1 MILKVENLSK
11 EYVKGCF
18 FSKEKKEILKNI
30 SFEVKEGE
38 IFSIIGQSGVGKST
52 IGKIILGIEK
62 ESSGKILFLGKKL
75 VEREKRDIQ
84 MVFQDPYSSL
94 NAAMKVKDILAE
106 PLKANGEKNRNEISK
121 KVKDILEKVGLG
133 EEFENKYPNELS
145 GGQRQRIVIGCAM
158 ILKPKLVVCDEPV
171 ASLDLGV
178 QKQILDLIKKF
189 NKEYGTTFIFISH
202 DLGVVYNIS
211 DRVMVLYKGEIQ
223 EIRETEEFF
232 SSPQSEYGKYL
243 LEGIKIIKKMGMC
256 SEPLFLD
263 TII

>member
-18 FSKEKKEILKNI
+18 FSKEKKEVLKNI

-62 ESSGKILFLGKKL
+62 ESFGKILFLGKKL

-202 DLGVVYNIS
+202 DLGLLYNFS

-243 LEGIKIIKKMGMC
+243 LEGIKIIKKMGM
-256 SEPLFLD
+256 L
-263 TII
+263 

>member
-243 LEGIKIIKKMGMC
+243 LEGIR
-256 SEPLFLD
+256 
-263 TII
+263 

>member
-18 FSKEKKEILKNI
+18 FSKEKKEVLKNI

-62 ESSGKILFLGKKL
+62 ESFGKILFLGKKL

-106 PLKANGEKNRNEISK
+106 PLKANEEKNRNEISK

-243 LEGIKIIKKMGMC
+243 LEGIKIM
-256 SEPLFLD
+256 
-263 TII
+263 

>member
-18 FSKEKKEILKNI
+18 FSKEKKEVLKNI

-62 ESSGKILFLGKKL
+62 ESYGKILFLGKKL

-243 LEGIKIIKKMGMC
+243 LEGKR
-256 SEPLFLD
+256 
-263 TII
+263 

>member
-18 FSKEKKEILKNI
+18 FSKEKKEVLKNI

-62 ESSGKILFLGKKL
+62 ESFGKILFLGKKL

-106 PLKANGEKNRNEISK
+106 PLKANEEKNRNEISK

-243 LEGIKIIKKMGMC
+243 LEGIR
-256 SEPLFLD
+256 
-263 TII
+263 

>member
-18 FSKEKKEILKNI
+18 FSKEKKEVLKNI

-62 ESSGKILFLGKKL
+62 ESYGKILFLGKKL

-121 KVKDILEKVGLG
+121 KIKDILEKVGLG

-243 LEGIKIIKKMGMC
+243 LEGIR
-256 SEPLFLD
+256 
-263 TII
+263 

>member
-1 MILKVENLSK
+1 MNVNS
-11 EYVKGCF
+11 
-18 FSKEKKEILKNI
+18 
-30 SFEVKEGE
+30 
-38 IFSIIGQSGVGKST
+38 
-52 IGKIILGIEK
+52 
-62 ESSGKILFLGKKL
+62 
-75 VEREKRDIQ
+75 
-84 MVFQDPYSSL
+84 
-94 NAAMKVKDILAE
+94 LAE

-189 NKEYGTTFIFISH
+189 NRDYGTTFIFISH
-202 DLGVVYNIS
+202 DLGVVYNVS

-223 EIRETEEFF
+223 EITEVEEFF
-232 SSPQSEYGKYL
+232 SAPKSEYGKYL
-243 LEGIKIIKKMGMC
+243 LEGIR
-256 SEPLFLD
+256 
-263 TII
+263 

>member
-11 EYVKGCF
+11 YYEKRNL
-18 FSKEKKEILKNI
+18 FSKEKKMVLKNI
-30 SFEVKEGE
+30 SFDVREGE

-52 IGKIILGIEK
+52 IGKIVLGIEK
-62 ESSGKILFLGKKL
+62 ESSGNILFLEKSL
-75 VEREKRDIQ
+75 SERKKRDIQ

-94 NAAMKVKDILAE
+94 NPAMKIKDILAE
-106 PLKANGEKNRNEISK
+106 ILRANGERDRSEIEK
-121 KVKDILEKVGLG
+121 RVKDILKEVGLE

-145 GGQRQRIVIGCAM
+145 GGQRQRVVIGCAM

-171 ASLDLGV
+171 ASLDLAI

-189 NKEYGTTFIFISH
+189 NREHGTTFIFISH

-223 EIRETEEFF
+223 EIREVEEFF
-232 SSPQSEYGKYL
+232 SSPESEYGKYL
-243 LEGIKIIKKMGMC
+243 LEGIK
-256 SEPLFLD
+256 
-263 TII
+263 

>member
-18 FSKEKKEILKNI
+18 FSKEKKEVLKNI

-62 ESSGKILFLGKKL
+62 ESFGKILFLGKKL

-243 LEGIKIIKKMGMC
+243 LEGIR
-256 SEPLFLD
+256 
-263 TII
+263 

>member
-11 EYVKGCF
+11 EYVKGCC
-18 FSKEKKEILKNI
+18 FSKEKKEVLKNI

-243 LEGIKIIKKMGMC
+243 LEGIR
-256 SEPLFLD
+256 
-263 TII
+263 

>member
-18 FSKEKKEILKNI
+18 FSKEKKEVLKNI

-62 ESSGKILFLGKKL
+62 ESYGKILFLGKKL

-94 NAAMKVKDILAE
+94 NAALKVKDILAE

-243 LEGIKIIKKMGMC
+243 LEGIR
-256 SEPLFLD
+256 
-263 TII
+263 

>member
-18 FSKEKKEILKNI
+18 FSKEKKEVLKNI

-62 ESSGKILFLGKKL
+62 ESYGKILFLGKKL

-84 MVFQDPYSSL
+84 IVFQDPYSSL

-243 LEGIKIIKKMGMC
+243 LEGIR
-256 SEPLFLD
+256 
-263 TII
+263 

>member
-1 MILKVENLSK
+1 MAI
-11 EYVKGCF
+11 Y
-18 FSKEKKEILKNI
+18 I

-133 EEFENKYPNELS
+133 EEFENKYPNKLS

-243 LEGIKIIKKMGMC
+243 LEGIKIIKKMGM
-256 SEPLFLD
+256 L
-263 TII
+263 

>member
-18 FSKEKKEILKNI
+18 FSKEKKEVLKNI

-62 ESSGKILFLGKKL
+62 ESYGKILFLGKKL

-223 EIRETEEFF
+223 EIREIEEFF

-243 LEGIKIIKKMGMC
+243 LEGIR
-256 SEPLFLD
+256 
-263 TII
+263 

>member
-18 FSKEKKEILKNI
+18 FSKEKKEVLKNI

-62 ESSGKILFLGKKL
+62 ESFGKILFLGKKL

-106 PLKANGEKNRNEISK
+106 PLKANEEKNRNEISK

-202 DLGVVYNIS
+202 GLGVVYNIS

-243 LEGIKIIKKMGMC
+243 LEGIKIIKKMGM
-256 SEPLFLD
+256 L
-263 TII
+263 

>member
-18 FSKEKKEILKNI
+18 FSKEKKEVLKNI

-211 DRVMVLYKGEIQ
+211 YRVMVLYKGEIQ

-243 LEGIKIIKKMGMC
+243 LEGIR
-256 SEPLFLD
+256 
-263 TII
+263 

>member
-1 MILKVENLSK
+1 MILKIENLSK

-18 FSKEKKEILKNI
+18 FSKEKKEVLKNI

-243 LEGIKIIKKMGMC
+243 LEGIR
-256 SEPLFLD
+256 
-263 TII
+263 

>member
-1 MILKVENLSK
+1 MILKIENLSK
-11 EYVKGCF
+11 EYTKGNF
-18 FSKEKKEILKNI
+18 FSKEKKEVLKNI
-30 SFEVKEGE
+30 SFEVEEGE

-62 ESSGKILFLGKKL
+62 ESSGKILFLGKNL
-75 VEREKRDIQ
+75 AEREKRDIQ

-94 NAAMKVKDILAE
+94 NVAMKVKDILAE
-106 PLKANGEKNRNEISK
+106 PLKANGEKNRDEVSK
-121 KVKDILEKVGLG
+121 KVRDILEKVGLG

-189 NKEYGTTFIFISH
+189 NREYKTTFIFISH

-232 SSPQSEYGKYL
+232 SNPQSEYGKYL
-243 LEGIKIIKKMGMC
+243 LEGIR
-256 SEPLFLD
+256 
-263 TII
+263 

>member
-11 EYVKGCF
+11 KYVKGCF
-18 FSKEKKEILKNI
+18 FSKEKKEVLKNI

-243 LEGIKIIKKMGMC
+243 LEGIR
-256 SEPLFLD
+256 
-263 TII
+263 

>member
-18 FSKEKKEILKNI
+18 FSKEKKEVLKNI
-30 SFEVKEGE
+30 SFEVKEGD

-62 ESSGKILFLGKKL
+62 ESFGKILFLGKKL

-243 LEGIKIIKKMGMC
+243 LEGIKIIKKMGM
-256 SEPLFLD
+256 L
-263 TII
+263 

>member
-18 FSKEKKEILKNI
+18 FSKEKKEVLKNI

-52 IGKIILGIEK
+52 IVKIILGIEK
-62 ESSGKILFLGKKL
+62 ESYGKILFLGKKL

-243 LEGIKIIKKMGMC
+243 LEGIR
-256 SEPLFLD
+256 
-263 TII
+263 

>member
-18 FSKEKKEILKNI
+18 FSKEKKEVLKNI

-62 ESSGKILFLGKKL
+62 ESFGKILFLGKKL

-106 PLKANGEKNRNEISK
+106 PLKANEEKNRNEISK

-243 LEGIKIIKKMGMC
+243 LEGIKIIKKMGM
-256 SEPLFLD
+256 L
-263 TII
+263 

>member
-18 FSKEKKEILKNI
+18 FSKEKKEVLKNI

-62 ESSGKILFLGKKL
+62 ESYGKILFLGKKL
-75 VEREKRDIQ
+75 VEREKRDIK

-243 LEGIKIIKKMGMC
+243 LEGIR
-256 SEPLFLD
+256 
-263 TII
+263 

>member
-18 FSKEKKEILKNI
+18 FSKEKKEVLKNI

-133 EEFENKYPNELS
+133 EEFENKYPNKLS

-243 LEGIKIIKKMGMC
+243 LEGIR
-256 SEPLFLD
+256 
-263 TII
+263 

>member
-18 FSKEKKEILKNI
+18 FSKEKKEVLKNI

-62 ESSGKILFLGKKL
+62 ESYGKILFLGKKL

-189 NKEYGTTFIFISH
+189 NKEYGITFIFISH

-243 LEGIKIIKKMGMC
+243 LEGIR
-256 SEPLFLD
+256 
-263 TII
+263 

>member
-18 FSKEKKEILKNI
+18 FSKEKKEVLKNI

-62 ESSGKILFLGKKL
+62 ESYGKILFLGKKL

-133 EEFENKYPNELS
+133 EEFENKYPDELS

-243 LEGIKIIKKMGMC
+243 LEGIR
-256 SEPLFLD
+256 
-263 TII
+263 

>member
-18 FSKEKKEILKNI
+18 FSKEKKEVLKNI

-62 ESSGKILFLGKKL
+62 ESYGKILFLGKKL

-106 PLKANGEKNRNEISK
+106 PLKANGEKTRNEISK

-243 LEGIKIIKKMGMC
+243 LEGIR
-256 SEPLFLD
+256 
-263 TII
+263 

>member
-18 FSKEKKEILKNI
+18 FSKEKKEVLKNI
-30 SFEVKEGE
+30 YFEVKEGE

-243 LEGIKIIKKMGMC
+243 LEGIR
-256 SEPLFLD
+256 
-263 TII
+263 